1 MSQHEF
7 EVKMKNMED
16 QILFTEQ
23 SKNELRDK
31 LRVAEDGNREMIA
44 FIKNL

>member
-1 MSQHEF
+1 
-7 EVKMKNMED
+7 MKIKNLED
-16 QILFTEQ
+16 QVIFTEQ

-44 FIKNL
+44 FIKNLQ